1 MVATPPKPKGP
12 GQDVKSK
19 TPSQSIVQRAPK
31 NARRDPESPL
41 DATGDKREA
50 MTVETASLHSSL
62 PSAAPPRADPSV
74 MPDASPDERKKA
86 MAAKMRA
93 ALSQA
98 KGLGDLKSGL

>member
-12 GQDVKSK
+12 GQDVKS
-19 TPSQSIVQRAPK
+19 
-31 NARRDPESPL
+31 
-41 DATGDKREA
+41 
-50 MTVETASLHSSL
+50 
-62 PSAAPPRADPSV
+62 